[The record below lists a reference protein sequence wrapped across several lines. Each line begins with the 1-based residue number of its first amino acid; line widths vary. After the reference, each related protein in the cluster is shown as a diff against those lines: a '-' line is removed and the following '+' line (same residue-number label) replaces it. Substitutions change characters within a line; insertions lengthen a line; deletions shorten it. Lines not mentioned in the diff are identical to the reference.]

1 MRASCCDEARVRRQ
15 SGLLDFRQVVLEGGE
30 DGFLVVFEH
39 FGSVTR
45 TGAGEG
51 LGNTCLSCD
60 VSRLIL

>member
-1 MRASCCDEARVRRQ
+1 MRRQ